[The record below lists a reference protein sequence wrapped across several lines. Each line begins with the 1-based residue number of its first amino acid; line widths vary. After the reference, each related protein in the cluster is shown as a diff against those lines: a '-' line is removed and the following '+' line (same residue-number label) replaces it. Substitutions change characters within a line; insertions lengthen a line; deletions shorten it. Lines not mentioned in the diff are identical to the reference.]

1 MSVYVSDIVAAI
13 HQAFPP
19 SWAEPWDCVGLLVG
33 DARAIVTGV
42 RVALDPTQE
51 EISAAR
57 ASGAN
62 VLVTHHPAFLE
73 TPHTVTAASGT
84 AGLAYMAASLNV
96 ALISAHTNLD
106 RAPDGAASLPRALG
120 LVDGSPLETGSQ
132 PVDFVVV
139 YAPLDSVE
147 AMRSEL
153 ERAGAGRIGEYSGCS
168 FSVDGEARFTPGA
181 SASPHSG
188 VPGQAAM
195 VTEARIEAVAPRGQG
210 DRIAALVAEM
220 HPYQEPLI
228 TVAQGSIARGVGRL
242 GRVCELDSTGTLET
256 LVALVVDRLSC
267 VPRVWGAASAEVS
280 RVACAT
286 GSGGSLIDSAI
297 AANCDVLIAGEVRYH
312 DALNAIER
320 GLCIIEAGHDVTEW
334 PLVPVLAS
342 AVRATPGIDSS
353 QVSLAPSGRGWW
365 TP

>member
-1 MSVYVSDIVAAI
+1 MSVYVSDIVTSL

-19 SWAEPWDCVGLLVG
+19 EWAEPWDRVGLLVG
-33 DARAIVTGV
+33 DPGVQVTGL
-42 RVALDPTQE
+42 RVALDPTQD
-51 EISAAR
+51 EIAATR
-57 ASGAN
+57 ACGAN

-73 TPHTVTAASGT
+73 TPRTVTAGPGA
-84 AGLAYMAASLNV
+84 AGLAYAAASLNV

-106 RAPDGAASLPRALG
+106 RAPDGAASLPRVLG
-120 LVDGSPLETGSQ
+120 LGDGSPLEVGSQ
-132 PVDFVVV
+132 PVDCVVV
-139 YAPLDSVE
+139 YASLDS
-147 AMRSEL
+147 ANAIRTEL
-153 ERAGAGRIGEYSGCS
+153 EKAGAGRVGEYDGCS

-181 SASPHSG
+181 STSPHSG
-188 VPGQAAM
+188 IPGQASGNSE
-195 VTEARIEAVAPRGQG
+195 TRIEAIAPRGQG
-210 DRIAALVAEM
+210 ERIAALVAEK

-228 TVAQGSIARGVGRL
+228 SVTQGSIVRGVARF
-242 GRVCELDSTGTLET
+242 GRVCELDSAGTLESLAA
-256 LVALVVDRLSC
+256 LVANRLSC
-267 VPRVWGAASAEVS
+267 VPRVWGAASADVS

-297 AANCDVLIAGEVRYH
+297 AARCDVLIAGEVRYH

-334 PLVPVLAS
+334 PLVQVLA
-342 AVRATPGIDSS
+342 AAIRATPGIDSS